1 MSEQKTKSNAPWIL
15 GIIGLFMTIM
25 HYACAIVCAATLG
38 VHEAVAKD
46 AAAGDHMAD
55 AGVFYA
61 NFVSGI
67 MLLCFLL
74 SFFGKGNHSKIVGI
88 LIVLGGITAGAMS
101 CVNLSIPGLAAGFI
115 YLFAGISSISN
126 SKKAAA

>member
-15 GIIGLFMTIM
+15 GIVGLFLTIL
-25 HYACAIVCAATLG
+25 HYACAVVCAAALSA
-38 VHEAVAKD
+38 HEAVAKD
-46 AAAGDHMAD
+46 AAAGDRMAD

-61 NFVSGI
+61 NFVAGI

-74 SFFGKGNHSKIVGI
+74 SFFGKGKHSKFVGV

-101 CVNLSIPGLAAGFI
+101 CVNLSIPGLAAGFV
-115 YLFAGISSISN
+115 YLFAGISSILN
-126 SKKAAA
+126 SKKIAA